1 VRLPRLRPPCT
12 SNIRHRVD
20 RAVIPLGIA
29 AVLVGLGSGYAM
41 VEYPEGL
48 NPAWPIWIALVVP
61 VVFVLGGSLIIANAL
76 GYLRVSGIMVTVV
89 ALCLLAI
96 VNWAAFFTSHIQCR
110 EAISF
115 LGAAI
120 LERYPS
126 EVECRDNL
134 RIIVACLDT
143 VVLIPLV
150 TFIWRKLASVG
161 GKPSQ

>member
-1 VRLPRLRPPCT
+1 M
-12 SNIRHRVD
+12 D

-61 VVFVLGGSLIIANAL
+61 IVFILGGLLIIGNGL
-76 GYLRVSGIMVTVV
+76 GYPKFSGIMLTIV
-89 ALCLLAI
+89 ALCLLAT
-96 VNWAAFFTSHIQCR
+96 VNWAAFFTDHIQCR

-115 LGAAI
+115 LGTAI

-134 RIIVACLDT
+134 RILVGSLDT
-143 VVLIPLV
+143 LVLIPLLAFV
-150 TFIWRKLASVG
+150 WRKLASVS
-161 GKPSQ
+161 GKPSE

>member
-1 VRLPRLRPPCT
+1 M
-12 SNIRHRVD
+12 N
-20 RAVIPLGIA
+20 RAAIPFGIV

-48 NPAWPIWIALVVP
+48 NPAWPIWMASVVP
-61 VVFVLGGSLIIANAL
+61 IVFVSGGLLIIANGL
-76 GYLRVSGIMVTVV
+76 GYPKFSGILVTVV
-89 ALCLLAI
+89 ALGLLAI

-126 EVECRDNL
+126 EVECRDQL
-134 RIIVACLDT
+134 RIVVASLDT

-150 TFIWRKLASVG
+150 VFGWRKLASVG
-161 GKPSQ
+161 GKATQ

>member
-1 VRLPRLRPPCT
+1 M
-12 SNIRHRVD
+12 D
-20 RAVIPLGIA
+20 RAVIPLGIV
-29 AVLVGLGSGYAM
+29 AVLVGLGSGYLM

-61 VVFVLGGSLIIANAL
+61 IVFVLGGLLIIANGF
-76 GYLRVSGIMVTVV
+76 GYSTFTGIMLAVV
-89 ALCLLAI
+89 ALCLVAI

-110 EAISF
+110 VAISF

-126 EVECRDNL
+126 EVECRDSL
-134 RIIVACLDT
+134 RILVACVDA

-150 TFIWRKLASVG
+150 AFVWRRLASAD
-161 GKPSQ
+161 GKPTD